1 MRWRAAV
8 AALLAA
14 GVVVGPVAAP
24 AVADDSIRAAQWHL
38 DAMHASEM
46 WNVSTGDG
54 ITVAVI
60 DGGFKLDHPDLVGQ
74 FLPGKDFSGSSGGV
88 GSYGDGHG
96 TMMASLIAGTGRNRG
111 GNGAYGLA
119 PSVKILPLKI
129 DNGSVG
135 TAVTADFLDQI
146 GQAVTYAVD
155 QGARVISI
163 SQGVSAVTTL
173 PADVAK
179 LNRILATARAKGA
192 LVVSSVGNSA
202 KSGNLAEYPGAL
214 PNVVGVGA
222 VDRNGTVTEESET
235 GPQVTLVAPG
245 QDTLAACTAPSGYC
259 TGHGTSDATAL
270 TSASAALIWAVHKDW
285 TANQILRVLINTA
298 GRPNGGNSR
307 TDDAGW
313 GAVRPRI
320 ALTDPGDPGPAN
332 VSPLPADAASP
343 SAAPSASASASA
355 PASSAPSPAASP
367 TDVAVGAPS
376 VQPKV
381 DVSSGSGSVL
391 PIVAG
396 VVAGLVL
403 VAGVV
408 FVVVRRRKSA
418 GEPGVQVPTV
428 PAQQPM
434 PPVPPSYQPPGPPGE
449 NPYAK

>member
-1 MRWRAAV
+1 MGRTDTRARWRVAA
-8 AALLAA
+8 AALLATGIA
-14 GVVVGPVAAP
+14 LGPVAVP

-46 WNVSTGDG
+46 WKVTKGEG

-96 TMMASLIAGTGRNRG
+96 TMMVSLIAGTGKNRG

-119 PSVKILPLKI
+119 PGAKILPLKI

-146 GQAVTYAVD
+146 GQAVSYAVD
-155 QGARVISI
+155 QGVKVISI
-163 SQGVSAVTTL
+163 SQGVSAVTAL

-179 LNRILATARAKGA
+179 LSRILANARSKGV

-214 PNVVGVGA
+214 SNVVGVGA

-235 GPQVTLVAPG
+235 GPQVALVAPG

-270 TSASAALIWAVHKDW
+270 ASASATLLWSVHKEW
-285 TANQILRVLINTA
+285 TANQVLRVLIKTA
-298 GRPNGGNSR
+298 GRPNGGDSR
-307 TDDAGW
+307 TNDAGW
-313 GAVRPRI
+313 GAVRPRV
-320 ALTDPGDPGPAN
+320 ALTDPGDPGPAD
-332 VSPLPADAASP
+332 VSPLAADAASP
-343 SAAPSASASASA
+343 SGAPSASVSASASA
-355 PASSAPSPAASP
+355 PAPSVPSPTGGVAA
-367 TDVAVGAPS
+367 GAPS
-376 VQPKV
+376 AQPKA
-381 DVSSGSGSVL
+381 DVSSGSGSAL
-391 PIVAG
+391 PIVGG
-396 VVAGLVL
+396 VVAGLAL
-403 VAGVV
+403 VVGGAL
-408 FVVVRRRKSA
+408 VVVRWRKA
-418 GEPGVQVPTV
+418 AV
-428 PAQQPM
+428 
-434 PPVPPSYQPPGPPGE
+434 
-449 NPYAK
+449 

>member
-1 MRWRAAV
+1 M
-8 AALLAA
+8 ALLAA
-14 GVVVGPVAAP
+14 GIVVGPIAAP

-46 WNVSTGDG
+46 WKVTKGDG

-74 FLPGKDFSGSSGGV
+74 FLPGKDFSGSPGGV
-88 GSYGDGHG
+88 ASYGDGHG
-96 TMMASLIAGTGRNRG
+96 TMMASLIAGTGKNRG

-119 PSVKILPLKI
+119 PGAKILPLKI

-163 SQGVSAVTTL
+163 SQGVSAVTAI
-173 PADVAK
+173 PADSAK
-179 LNRILATARAKGA
+179 LSRILSNARAKGA
-192 LVVSSVGNSA
+192 LVLSSVGNSA

-235 GPQVTLVAPG
+235 GPQVALVAPG
-245 QDTLAACTAPSGYC
+245 QDTIAACTAPSGYC

-270 TSASAALIWAVHKDW
+270 ASASAALIWSVHKEW
-285 TANQILRVLINTA
+285 TANQVLRVLINTA
-298 GRPNGGNSR
+298 GRPNGGDIR
-307 TDDAGW
+307 TNDAGW

-320 ALTDPGDPGPAN
+320 ALTDPGDPGPAD
-332 VSPLPADAASP
+332 VSPLAADTASP
-343 SAAPSASASASA
+343 AAVPSASA
-355 PASSAPSPAASP
+355 PASSVPSPTGVAAP
-367 TDVAVGAPS
+367 A
-376 VQPKV
+376 QPKV
-381 DVSSGSGSVL
+381 DSSSGSGSTV
-391 PIVAG
+391 PIVG
-396 VVAGLVL
+396 GLVAGLVL

-418 GEPGVQVPTV
+418 AEPSGGQVPPV
-428 PAQQPM
+428 PQQQPM
-434 PPVPPSYQPPGPPGE
+434 DVVAPE
-449 NPYAK
+449 DNPYRT